1 MGALVIGVGGHFV
14 EGPRGLK
21 AQTTPPTAV
30 VRVAP
35 GDTLETIAAR
45 HGVDLTQLIQ
55 RNSLANPDLLQV
67 GQLLQLPPPRGLVP
81 VVPGDTLE
89 GLALRH
95 GTTVAALQRANPAVQ
110 PTALQVG
117 QWLQL
122 PTAAAGNSSMEAAA
136 ISPVSPGT
144 DPLADP
150 DTQAGLLLSSGERRD
165 RATLTLRERSGQV
178 NWRSFGSSQVDW
190 SGWQLH
196 PGGVRITLVKPSLA
210 DVGARR
216 SGATAM
222 AVQCSSLRHTWR
234 VDGSWEPWSSPSAGS
249 VGQRI
254 VLQLCSNTLDGP
266 AVAIPAPPD
275 SGM

>member
-122 PTAAAGNSSMEAAA
+122 PAAAAGNWPAAE
-136 ISPVSPGT
+136 
-144 DPLADP
+144 L
-150 DTQAGLLLSSGERRD
+150 RR
-165 RATLTLRERSGQV
+165 A
-178 NWRSFGSSQVDW
+178 
-190 SGWQLH
+190 
-196 PGGVRITLVKPSLA
+196 
-210 DVGARR
+210 
-216 SGATAM
+216 
-222 AVQCSSLRHTWR
+222 
-234 VDGSWEPWSSPSAGS
+234 AGS
-249 VGQRI
+249 GHPHPAGAQRSSE
-254 VLQLCSNTLDGP
+254 LAQFWQQPS
-266 AVAIPAPPD
+266 
-275 SGM
+275 